1 MDSIKLFLKFS
12 FGIII
17 SFLISVLTTIYVTRI
32 FSPENYA
39 KFSIFSVVITTIM
52 VFATLGLDNSF
63 VRFFNE
69 YEKDKRPYLLKECIK
84 RPILV
89 ITFISFISILFY
101 REISFYIVGEQ
112 SFLLIILFIF
122 SIFFETLSRF
132 AVLVIRMQK
141 KGVYYSLIQISI
153 KLLNVIFI
161 IFFLIF
167 FEQSSLLL
175 ITAYAFAVILSS
187 IFALLSDYRFWKKTI
202 SKQKNVLQ
210 IDLLKYSY
218 PFVISGFLMVINENI
233 DKFIIREYLSDYDLG
248 IYFSAF
254 KLVMIVAIFQSLI
267 STLLV
272 PIYYERYSKDKN
284 DHLFFI
290 NSSDVVILIMFVVSA
305 LFIVAKDIVILLLGN
320 DYRDAMIVL
329 PLLLFGPLMYTISET
344 IVVGINF
351 EKKTKYHIYI
361 AILIFVFNLSINFIL
376 VPMFGVLGAAISF
389 SLYSILYLILRSIFS
404 YKSVRI
410 KFGYKK
416 LALSTTIFYI
426 YSILSIWFLN
436 YVQNVVFGI
445 IVIFLLIMIYWK
457 ILSYSIK
464 LILNTRK
471 KGNL

>member
-1 MDSIKLFLKFS
+1 MDNIKLFFKFS
-12 FGIII
+12 FGIIFSFII
-17 SFLISVLTTIYVTRI
+17 SILTTMYVTRI

-52 VFATLGLDNSF
+52 VFATLGTDNSF
-63 VRFFNE
+63 VRFFND
-69 YEKDKRPYLLKECIK
+69 YEKNKRPNLLKECIK

-89 ITFISFISILFY
+89 ITAISFISMLFY
-101 REISFYIVGEQ
+101 REISVYILGEQ
-112 SFLLIILFIF
+112 SFLLITLFIL
-122 SIFFETLSRF
+122 SILFETLSRF

-153 KLLNVIFI
+153 KLLNITFI
-161 IFFLIF
+161 IIFLMF
-167 FEQSSLLL
+167 FEQSSLIL
-175 ITAYAFAVILSS
+175 ITAYVFAVILSS
-187 IFALLSDYRFWKKTI
+187 IFAILSDFRFWKKTI
-202 SKQKNVLQ
+202 SKEKYDVQT
-210 IDLLKYSY
+210 DLLKYSY
-218 PFVISGFLMVINENI
+218 PFIISGFLMVINENI

-254 KLVMIVAIFQSLI
+254 KLVMIVTIFQSLI

-272 PIYYERYSKDKN
+272 PIYYEKYSKDKS

-290 NSSDVVILIMFVVSA
+290 KGSDVVILIMFVVSA

-320 DYRDAMIVL
+320 DYRNAMVVL
-329 PLLLFGPLMYTISET
+329 PLLLLGPLMYTISET

-361 AILIFVFNLSINFIL
+361 AILIFIFNLCINLIL
-376 VPMFGVLGAAISF
+376 VPKFGVSGAAISF

-416 LALSTTIFYI
+416 LALSTSIFYT
-426 YSILSIWFLN
+426 YSVLSIWVLN
-436 YVQNVVFGI
+436 YAQNIILGI
-445 IVIFLLIMIYWK
+445 IVILLISMIYWK
-457 ILSYSIK
+457 TLSYTIK
-464 LILNTRK
+464 MILNTRK
-471 KGNL
+471 KGEL